1 MAAGFAASFV
11 SYACQYGI
19 DREVLLSDAG
29 VREHDLA
36 DQDNRIPVV
45 AY

>member
-36 DQDNRIPVV
+36 V
-45 AY
+45 